1 MMPLETGIMEFF
13 GRSNEEAIQWIAR
26 IRKETEENM
35 LATQTPQ
42 DASEEDD
49 PNKPGP
55 QDGTG
60 VNPAKKG
67 SDTGLKS
74 FHSPTNK

>member
-1 MMPLETGIMEFF
+1 
-13 GRSNEEAIQWIAR
+13 
-26 IRKETEENM
+26 M
-35 LATQTPQ
+35 LVQNTPKGE
-42 DASEEDD
+42 EEDN

>member
-1 MMPLETGIMEFF
+1 MMPLEEGIMEFF
-13 GRSNEEAIQWIAR
+13 QRSNEEAKRWLEQIKA
-26 IRKETEENM
+26 ETEENM
-35 LATQTPQ
+35 QLQQ
-42 DASEEDD
+42 QN

-67 SDTGLKS
+67 STTGLND
-74 FHSPTNK
+74 FHGTQNQ

>member
-1 MMPLETGIMEFF
+1 MQLQQQQ
-13 GRSNEEAIQWIAR
+13 N
-26 IRKETEENM
+26 
-35 LATQTPQ
+35 
-42 DASEEDD
+42 

-67 SDTGLKS
+67 STTGLND
-74 FHSPTNK
+74 FHGTQNQ

>member
-1 MMPLETGIMEFF
+1 MMPLEKGIMEYF
-13 GRSNEEAIQWIAR
+13 GRSNEEALQWIER

-35 LATQTPQ
+35 AATQTPAAEG
-42 DASEEDD
+42 DN

-74 FHSPTNK
+74 FHSPTNQ